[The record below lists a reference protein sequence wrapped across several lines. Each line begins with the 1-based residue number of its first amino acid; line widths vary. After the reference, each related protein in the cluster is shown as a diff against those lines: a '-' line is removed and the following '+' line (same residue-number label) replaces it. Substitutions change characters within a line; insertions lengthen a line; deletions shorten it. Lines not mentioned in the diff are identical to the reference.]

1 MENTASV
8 QQPVKQT
15 KICKYCKSE
24 IPKDAKICPHCRKRV
39 AMGTFG
45 KLVAILFGVVVL
57 AAVIGSSSSSSNS
70 SPKPA
75 ISAQDAAQIGAEVDA
90 WKKTPAGQLC
100 AKHDTWS
107 RIDCDLVVAN
117 KVNVGMSYSA
127 LVYMRG
133 KPDSTN
139 VSNYGSGNRYQ
150 YCWTDR
156 TPSCF
161 YDDNNDG
168 ILDSYN

>member
-1 MENTASV
+1 MEST
-8 QQPVKQT
+8 QQAVKET

-24 IPKDAKICPHCRKRV
+24 IPKDSKICPHCRKRV

-45 KLVAILFGVVVL
+45 KVVAVLFGLVVL
-57 AAVIGSSSSSSNS
+57 AAVIGSSSGSSSSNAQ
-70 SPKPA
+70 PA

-100 AKHDTWS
+100 AQHETFS
-107 RIDCDLVVAN
+107 RQDCDLIIAK
-117 KVNVGMSYSA
+117 KVNVGMSYDA

-133 KPDSTN
+133 KPDSIN
-139 VSNYGSGNRYQ
+139 PSNYGGKTQYQ
-150 YCWTDR
+150 YCWSDR

-161 YDDNNDG
+161 YDNNGDG
-168 ILDSYN
+168 ILDSFN